1 MKKFFRELISDE
13 NKLNEKAFIGFIA
26 FALIGLITI
35 ADIVTGIMQRELP
48 IHRWI
53 FEGLLLFAAASL
65 AIGSVD
71 KYVNS
76 KKDGN
81 SEGQQVE

>member
-1 MKKFFRELISDE
+1 MKFFKELITDN
-13 NKLNEKAFIGFIA
+13 NKLNEKAFIGFLA
-26 FALIGLITI
+26 FALIGLITL
-35 ADIVTGIMQRELP
+35 ADIISGLMQKELP

-71 KYVNS
+71 KFINS
-76 KKDGN
+76 KKDGDQ
-81 SEGQQVE
+81 EGQPDS

>member
-1 MKKFFRELISDE
+1 
-13 NKLNEKAFIGFIA
+13 
-26 FALIGLITI
+26 
-35 ADIVTGIMQRELP
+35 
-48 IHRWI
+48 
-53 FEGLLLFAAASL
+53 LLFAAASL